1 MALSFVKA
9 VREKIFLK
17 ILLSSP
23 SGGGKSYSALRLA
36 KGIADKCDSRIA
48 YVGTQGSR
56 DLYYSNEFD
65 YDLIQLDAP
74 FSIDKYIEA
83 IDAAIDAEYKVLI
96 IDSIS
101 AEWAWL
107 NDVHDKMPGNSFQ
120 NWGKLKPEHQKFI
133 DKILLSP
140 IHIICTARGK
150 DEWVLEESSTGKKV
164 PKLVGLGSQQDKNIA
179 YNYTVS
185 FTLDQDT
192 HVATATKDNTHIFTN
207 KYDVLTE
214 KDGIALYDW
223 ANSSDVPAHVKE
235 MPKYEEASESP
246 EDVLA
251 AIKKEIVDIC
261 VKLGGSK
268 NNELMATLK
277 TFVPSGNPNAIKSIE
292 KAKECLTKIQTL
304 EKKEQAS

>member
-1 MALSFVKA
+1 M
-9 VREKIFLK
+9 
-17 ILLSSP
+17 
-23 SGGGKSYSALRLA
+23 
-36 KGIADKCDSRIA
+36 
-48 YVGTQGSR
+48 
-56 DLYYSNEFD
+56 
-65 YDLIQLDAP
+65 DAP

-268 NNELMATLK
+268 NNELIATLK